1 MEHQNENKNNP
12 FSDQNN
18 TTESQN
24 ENKYDT
30 SFNVQQENDREENAQ
45 SETVHEKPFQAASS
59 EGSRATVKE
68 TKKSGKWGGFMK
80 TIAAGVVGSALTLT
94 ALPFVESAQDDTP
107 AAVSQTETAVSDV
120 NVQKVNSAA
129 TGNLADTIEQASK
142 AIVGIVNY
150 QDQQQVDPF
159 GRAVS
164 GEEAESGSGSGVIFK
179 MTDAEAYIVTNN
191 HVIENASKVE
201 VTLHDGEKLSAE
213 LVGTDPLTDIAVI
226 KIKGDISAE
235 VLPFGDSSKLRA
247 GDQVLAIG
255 NPLGLDLSRTV
266 TQGIVSAVDR
276 SIAVST
282 SAGEWD
288 LDVIQTDAAINPG
301 NSGGALI
308 NSAGELVG
316 INSLK
321 ISESGVE
328 GLGFAIPSNDVEALI
343 NQLIEDGQVERPYLG
358 VGLAALEE
366 IPQFY
371 LRDVPENV
379 TAGAII
385 TNVDESSAAAKA
397 GLQAEDIIVSIGG
410 TKVTGPD
417 DLRKA
422 LYTDF
427 KIGDNVTVEYY
438 RQGELKEVKVTLAS
452 KQLETE

>member
-1 MEHQNENKNNP
+1 
-12 FSDQNN
+12 
-18 TTESQN
+18 
-24 ENKYDT
+24 
-30 SFNVQQENDREENAQ
+30 
-45 SETVHEKPFQAASS
+45 
-59 EGSRATVKE
+59 
-68 TKKSGKWGGFMK
+68 MK

-179 MTDAEAYIVTNN
+179 MTDDEAYIVTNN